1 MVVAISLSAC
11 GGSSAPAKKAASK
24 VGSGRSNSM
33 LAMAKC
39 MRANGVPNF
48 PDPSAGG
55 GGIQVNQSPNGSMT
69 VNGVAVN
76 APSFQRATNKCQSKL
91 PQGAPT
97 SAAQIAKIRAGALK
111 MANCMRSHGVTNFQ
125 DPVVKA
131 GPGGR
136 GIEMSVGSPGLDQQ
150 SPAFEKA
157 QQICGSFMGRPI
169 GLATSGTHSSGRTPK
184 STASGS

>member
-11 GGSSAPAKKAASK
+11 GGSSAPAKKTASN
-24 VGSGRSNSM
+24 VGSSRSNSM

-48 PDPSAGG
+48 PDPSGS

-76 APSFQRATNKCQSKL
+76 APAFQKATSKCQSKL
-91 PQGAPT
+91 PQGSPT

-136 GIEMSVGSPGLDQQ
+136 GIEMSVGSPGVDQR

-157 QQICGSFMGRPI
+157 QQICGSLMGRPI
-169 GLATSGTHSSGRTPK
+169 GMATSGTHSSGRPPK
-184 STASGS
+184 STVSGA

>member
-11 GGSSAPAKKAASK
+11 GGSSAPSKKTAPNVA
-24 VGSGRSNSM
+24 SGRSNSM

-48 PDPSAGG
+48 PDPSDG

-76 APSFQRATNKCQSKL
+76 APAFQHATNKGQSKL
-91 PQGAPT
+91 PQGSPT

-136 GIEMSVGSPGLDQQ
+136 GIEMSVGSPGVNQQ
-150 SPAFEKA
+150 SPAFERA
-157 QQICGSFMGRPI
+157 QRVCGSFMGRPI
-169 GLATSGTHSSGRTPK
+169 GSATSGTHSSGGTPK
-184 STASGS
+184 STSSGS